1 MELITT
7 SDTYLKPSA
16 ADSSTIGKEELAIAK
31 RGKTFPIA
39 AYREEG
45 SHIVFTLD
53 IEKIDP
59 KTIHKSGKN
68 TWYVWKGAIEDQ
80 SGFSMDNKPIDS
92 SVSKPKDLG
101 VSFLLPG
108 NSVRTW
114 SGQPVHDRKA
124 PNITWGEVLH
134 FTPSGNY
141 RRPANVSVVANLIS
155 ISIKAQ
161 KICDCFGKSIIIRS
175 GYRDPE
181 TNARVGG
188 APFSMHVQGKA
199 LDIAI
204 PGRSPLEL
212 YRLLNDEWRGG
223 LAYSNSMQFLH
234 VDDRSGDARWIYPG
248 G

>member
-141 RRPANVSVVANLIS
+141 RRPANASVVANLIS

-161 KICDCFGKSIIIRS
+161 KICDHFGKSIIIRS

>member
-31 RGKTFPIA
+31 RGKIFPIA

-161 KICDCFGKSIIIRS
+161 KICDHFGKSIIIRS